1 MIGRDTAHRSVQ
13 RPPANVA
20 MSIDLEDWFHVEN
33 LKSAIPRATWRS
45 QPERVRAN
53 TERILEL
60 FERTG
65 TVATFFCLG
74 WVAERDP
81 ELIRMIARQ
90 GHEIAGH
97 GYAHRLVY
105 EQDSEAFRA
114 DVVRAK
120 HLLEDIVGSAVI
132 GYRAPSFSITDTA
145 LDLLRDAGYRYDS
158 SWFPVGG
165 HDRYG
170 RVDLHRRTVEQ
181 IATDRRRCVSAAKLS
196 LDNGLV
202 ELPITTLSIGR
213 RVLPWGGGGWFR
225 LYPPRLFRL
234 GFRRAVLRAGG
245 GIFYL
250 HPWEIDPDQ
259 PRVTGIPRSHAFRH
273 YVNLDRTAWRLE
285 RLCRSVTFG
294 RCDRIWGLRPATGE

>member
-1 MIGRDTAHRSVQ
+1 M
-13 RPPANVA
+13 
-20 MSIDLEDWFHVEN
+20 
-33 LKSAIPRATWRS
+33 
-45 QPERVRAN
+45 
-53 TERILEL
+53 
-60 FERTG
+60 
-65 TVATFFCLG
+65 
-74 WVAERDP
+74 
-81 ELIRMIARQ
+81 
-90 GHEIAGH
+90 
-97 GYAHRLVY
+97 
-105 EQDSEAFRA
+105 
-114 DVVRAK
+114 RAK
-120 HLLEDIVGSAVI
+120 HLLEDIVGSPVI
-132 GYRAPSFSITDTA
+132 GYRAPSFSITDAA

-170 RVDLHRRTVEQ
+170 RVDLHRRTVEH

-225 LYPPRLFRL
+225 LYPSHLFRL

-273 YVNLDRTAWRLE
+273 YVNLDPYRAASLNNCVGVSC
-285 RLCRSVTFG
+285 LVVVIRSG
-294 RCDRIWGLRPATGE
+294 RCAQPSLSRMDRTTLTDPLRCLVVPLNPHFAESCIDVPADLFFGFY